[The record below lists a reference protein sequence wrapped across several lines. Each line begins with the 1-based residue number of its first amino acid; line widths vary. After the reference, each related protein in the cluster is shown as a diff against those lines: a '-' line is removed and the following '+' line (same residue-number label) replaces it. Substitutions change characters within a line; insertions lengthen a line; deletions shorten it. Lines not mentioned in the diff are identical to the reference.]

1 MKKKL
6 LFLLSLI
13 LLFSLTGCGSSS
25 KDQSSSSSGDKELV
39 VVDWGG
45 AYSKARQVNYDAFE
59 KKYGVKVTVVN
70 PTDYGKL
77 KAMVQSKNVEWDVVN
92 VDSDFAPRGGKQG
105 LLEKLDYNVIK
116 ADNIDKGLVN
126 EYGVGSDTFDVA
138 ISYNTSSYS
147 KDKHP
152 TTWAEVWD
160 TQKFPGA
167 RSMWKYPVGT
177 LETALLADGVKPENL
192 YPLDVDRAF
201 KSLDKIKSSVKIWW
215 SAGAQ
220 APQSL
225 ASGDVSIAAAWNGRI
240 STAKK
245 EGSPVD
251 VDYNQAIVL
260 GDSWVI
266 PKGAPHKD
274 LAMKFIAFEC
284 EPEQQAAFSKNID
297 YAPTNSK
304 ALDLLSAEVKE
315 RIGRADDETSKKL
328 VHGNEEWWAE
338 NYDAVDAKF
347 QQWLIK

>member
-6 LFLLSLI
+6 LFLLSAILI
-13 LLFSLTGCGSSS
+13 FGLTGCGSSS
-25 KDQSSSSSGDKELV
+25 NEKSSTSEDKELV

-59 KKYGVKVTVVN
+59 KKYGVKITVVN

-105 LLEKLDYNVIK
+105 LLEKLDYSVIK
-116 ADNIDKGLVN
+116 TDNIDKGLVN

-138 ISYNTSSYS
+138 IAYNTSSYS
-147 KDKHP
+147 KDNHP
-152 TTWAEVWD
+152 TTWAEFWD
-160 TQKFPGA
+160 TQKFSGA
-167 RSMWKYPVGT
+167 RAMWKYPVGT
-177 LETALLADGVKPENL
+177 LEAALLADGVETDKL

-201 KSLDKIKSSVKIWW
+201 KSLDKIKSNVKIWW
-215 SAGAQ
+215 TAGAQ

-225 ASGDVSIAAAWNGRI
+225 ASGDVTLAAAWNGRV

-251 VDYNQAIVL
+251 VEYNQAIVL
-260 GDSWVI
+260 GDSWVV
-266 PKGAPHKD
+266 PKGAPHKE
-274 LAMKFIAFEC
+274 LAMKFIAFMC
-284 EPEQQAAFSKNID
+284 EAEQQAEFSKNID

-304 ALDLLSAEVKE
+304 ALDLLSTEIKE
-315 RIGRADDETSKKL
+315 RIGRGDDETSNKL
-328 VHGNEEWWAE
+328 IHGDEEWWAE
-338 NYDAVDAKF
+338 NYDAVDTKF